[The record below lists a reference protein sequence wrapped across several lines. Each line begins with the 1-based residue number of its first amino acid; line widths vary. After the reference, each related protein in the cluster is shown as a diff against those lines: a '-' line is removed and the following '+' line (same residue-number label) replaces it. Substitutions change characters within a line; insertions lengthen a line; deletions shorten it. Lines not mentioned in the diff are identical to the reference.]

1 MSHHQRRKENKDLLQ
16 LSDPFFLI
24 KTPLSNYWNWSSCL
38 LHQVCKAVT
47 LCYTFPRTSTPPAAS
62 GPPWGL
68 WTVRHVRPH
77 GSHRDISNSH
87 PLLLSSTT
95 PPQLV
100 RMPHNYSKPKS
111 YPNPSFLAPS
121 AIPPV
126 LPPSVEEA
134 YRRKCI
140 QLRSRTQTVSDAND
154 AARIRLLRMRRGI
167 EKMRLERAFLLEQ
180 VARRVKPNDDSS
192 DGSPSPPPTVGN
204 YPTLLFIHIYPTYA

>member
-1 MSHHQRRKENKDLLQ
+1 
-16 LSDPFFLI
+16 
-24 KTPLSNYWNWSSCL
+24 
-38 LHQVCKAVT
+38 
-47 LCYTFPRTSTPPAAS
+47 
-62 GPPWGL
+62 
-68 WTVRHVRPH
+68 
-77 GSHRDISNSH
+77 
-87 PLLLSSTT
+87 
-95 PPQLV
+95 
-100 RMPHNYSKPKS
+100 MPHNYSKPKT

-204 YPTLLFIHIYPTYA
+204 CPNLLFISHISYLRLAARERRGGVVYMRLKHLLTLPPAEAEATSS